1 MPDALAWLESSALG
15 TFMRDSGPWTYPVV
29 NVIHVLGVATL
40 FGAVLILDLR
50 LLGVGRRAPLAA
62 ITTIAAPVA
71 MAGFALAAASGVC
84 LLAANALEYQG
95 NPVLLVKFSAIGLG
109 LANAAALRALLENG
123 IDPQRNREQEQER
136 QRVEAT
142 LAIPFQKCAETY
154 ISTYEATWKNDKHR
168 QQWKNTLA
176 TYVYPSLAI

>member
-1 MPDALAWLESSALG
+1 MLDVLAWLESSALG

-50 LLGVGRRAPLAA
+50 LLGVGRGAPLAA

-109 LANAAALRALLENG
+109 LANAVALRYTAAWRAHRTRDLSRAEARRLALMG
-123 IDPQRNREQEQER
+123 A
-136 QRVEAT
+136 V
-142 LAIPFQKCAETY
+142 
-154 ISTYEATWKNDKHR
+154 
-168 QQWKNTLA
+168 
-176 TYVYPSLAI
+176 SLASWLTAVGAGRTIGYW